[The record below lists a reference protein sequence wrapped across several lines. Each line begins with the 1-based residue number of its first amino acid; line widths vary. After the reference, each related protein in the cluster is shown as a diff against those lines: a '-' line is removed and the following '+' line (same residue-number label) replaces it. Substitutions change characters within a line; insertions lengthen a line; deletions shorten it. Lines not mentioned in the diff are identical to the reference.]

1 MILIKSIS
9 RVAAGRQITR
19 FRNGSSICILNVHS
33 RIYAP
38 FNTPFINNTD
48 LSDSLRQFSTD
59 NKSNL
64 GQEYYEKAKQHLYLH
79 EKSLQEK
86 QQQQENHQYD
96 SKSGLQVVKKI
107 VNQVRQERKEQ
118 LNGIEIHHSQVKEK
132 ANDLELAKE
141 YMQIAAFRYGFNH
154 AIVSLAN
161 DLLTKQDFDLEK
173 ELKHV
178 YGLDR
183 NDLVFDLGELQHCPS
198 GAHLAMKLYEF
209 AGANDCAEA
218 WFNLGHLLWTGHEIE
233 NNVEKSIKSDIE
245 KAIECF
251 EKAVKLGDDDAKYF
265 MGVTYLG
272 EDHIDAESYE
282 SILDTRRKGLQYI
295 QEAAD
300 NGHIGALYYLALLY
314 RNGDD
319 DLEIQSSLDLFQE
332 YLNEACDGGEADSL
346 FLRGHCRYHG
356 DDGYEVDVESA
367 LNDFL
372 EAGEAGNSDALVSAG
387 AIYHKGSFKN
397 IPRDQRRAFEL
408 YQQAGEMGN
417 IEGWRNVVACYT
429 LGEGVPKSE
438 DTAKYIQ
445 KTMLD
450 KI

>member
-9 RVAAGRQITR
+9 RVVAGGRQTK
-19 FRNGSSICILNVHS
+19 FRNGSSIRILNVHS
-33 RIYAP
+33 KIYST
-38 FNTPFINNTD
+38 FKSPFIYNTE
-48 LSDSLRQFSTD
+48 LSDSFQQFSTE
-59 NKSNL
+59 NKSSL
-64 GQEYYEKAKQHLYLH
+64 GQEYYEKAKQHLRQY

-86 QQQQENHQYD
+86 QQQQENQQYN

-107 VNQVRQERKEQ
+107 VNQVRQDRKEK
-118 LNGIEIHHSQVKEK
+118 LNGIEIHHSQVKER
-132 ANDLELAKE
+132 NDLELAKE
-141 YMQIAAFRYGFNH
+141 YMQIAAFLYGFNH

-161 DLLTKQDFDLEK
+161 DLLTRQDFNLEK
-173 ELKHV
+173 ELKYV
-178 YGLDR
+178 YAMDR

-198 GAHLAMKLYEF
+198 GAHVGMKLYEF

-233 NNVEKSIKSDIE
+233 NDVEKSIESDVE
-245 KAIECF
+245 KAMECF

-272 EDHIDAESYE
+272 QVDVDTECNESFLN
-282 SILDTRRKGLQYI
+282 SRRIGLRYV

-300 NGHIGALYYLALLY
+300 NGHTGALYYLALLY

-319 DLEIQSSLDLFQE
+319 DLEIQPSFDLFQE

-367 LNDFL
+367 LDDFL

-387 AIYHKGSFKN
+387 AIYHKGSFEN

-429 LGEGVPKSE
+429 LGQGVPKSE

>member
-1 MILIKSIS
+1 MIPIKSIS
-9 RVAAGRQITR
+9 CRVLGAGHYTG
-19 FRNGSSICILNVHS
+19 FRYGSSFRILNVYS
-33 RIYAP
+33 KIYSP
-38 FNTPFINNTD
+38 FKSPFINYTD
-48 LSDSLRQFSTD
+48 FSDSFRKFSSQ
-59 NKSNL
+59 SNL
-64 GQEYYEKAKQHLYLH
+64 GQEYYEKAKHHLRLH
-79 EKSLQEK
+79 ETSLQEK
-86 QQQQENHQYD
+86 QQQQENQQYD

-107 VNQVRQERKEQ
+107 VNQVRQERKEH
-118 LNGIEIHHSQVKEK
+118 LNGIEIHHSQVKEEP
-132 ANDLELAKE
+132 NDLELAKE

-161 DLLTKQDFDLEK
+161 DILTQQDFDLEK
-173 ELKHV
+173 ELNYV
-178 YGLDR
+178 YSLDP
-183 NDLVFDLGELQHCPS
+183 NDVILDLAELQHCHS
-198 GAHLAMKLYEF
+198 GAHVAMKLYEF

-233 NNVEKSIKSDIE
+233 NDVGKSIKSDVE
-245 KAIECF
+245 KAMECF
-251 EKAVKLGDDDAKYF
+251 EKAVKLGDDDARYF

-272 EDHIDAESYE
+272 QEEEDAECFE
-282 SILDTRRKGLQYI
+282 SLLEARRIGLKYV

-300 NGHIGALYYLALLY
+300 NGHTGALYYLALFY
-314 RNGDD
+314 RNGDV
-319 DLEIQSSLDLFQE
+319 DLEIQPSLELFQE

-346 FLRGHCRYHG
+346 FLRGHCKYHG
-356 DDGYEVDVESA
+356 DDGYEVDVENA

-387 AIYHKGSFKN
+387 AIYHKGSFEN
-397 IPRDQRRAFEL
+397 IPKDQRRAFEL

-438 DTAKYIQ
+438 DTANYIQ

-450 KI
+450 KT